1 MRNLV
6 FATNNKHKLKEVSEI
21 IGSAYQVVSLSDIGC
36 TDEIPETSLTI
47 EGNALQ
53 KSRYIYDKYGVD
65 CFSDD
70 TGLEVEALNGAPG
83 VHSARFA
90 GDQCNSEE
98 NIDLLLLKLENSE
111 NRKARFRT
119 VISLILGGKEYSF
132 EGIIEGVI
140 AKERNGSGGFGYDS
154 VFIPEGYDSSFASM
168 GDKVKNRISHRGK
181 ATEKLC
187 SFLNTLAAC
196 ETA

>member
-1 MRNLV
+1 MRKLV

-21 IGSAYQVVSLSDIGC
+21 TGSAYQIVGLSDIGC
-36 TDEIPETSLTI
+36 TDEIPETSPTI
-47 EGNALQ
+47 ESNALQ

-90 GDQCNSEE
+90 GNQCNSEE
-98 NIDLLLLKLENSE
+98 NIDLLLLKLENIE

-132 EGIIEGVI
+132 EGVIEGVI
-140 AKERNGSGGFGYDS
+140 AKEREGNGGFGYDS
-154 VFIPEGYDSSFASM
+154 VFIPEGYDISFASM
-168 GDKVKNRISHRGK
+168 GDKVKNRISHRAK

-196 ETA
+196 ETT